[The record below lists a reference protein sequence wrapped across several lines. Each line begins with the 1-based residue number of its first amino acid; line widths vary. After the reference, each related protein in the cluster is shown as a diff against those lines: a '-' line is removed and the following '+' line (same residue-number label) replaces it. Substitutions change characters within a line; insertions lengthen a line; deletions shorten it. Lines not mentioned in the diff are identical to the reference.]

1 MKFKIHFMHRKCNF
15 LCLASIKESY
25 KLPLRL
31 IPDRFCRPNQQSTL
45 GHQDFVTQAIQE
57 LEENHCV
64 VKVQETP
71 YICSPLSVV
80 ANTQG
85 KLRLV
90 LNLHYLNQ
98 ILWTDRFKY
107 EDLHVTMLMFQKV
120 YFLAVERSELD
131 RK

>member
-1 MKFKIHFMHRKCNF
+1 M
-15 LCLASIKESY
+15 
-25 KLPLRL
+25 
-31 IPDRFCRPNQQSTL
+31 
-45 GHQDFVTQAIQE
+45 
-57 LEENHCV
+57 

-71 YICSPLSVV
+71 YICSLLSVV

-107 EDLHVTMLMFQKV
+107 EDLHVTMLMFQKGDYLFSFDLKSGYHYV
-120 YFLAVERSELD
+120 DTYEPHRKYLGFSWVQQGITQFYVFALAYDCWSPKFETL
-131 RK
+131 KQN